1 MNPAYSLNAI
11 QQCLSQI
18 EVANPV
24 NIATAI
30 LFLAG
35 AGIMTAWQYNTPG
48 LSSLERCPIRRHRL
62 PFIFAYIQ
70 IFFWL
75 LVVLISGMI
84 VKKALAGKDEALVDA
99 ISYGIL
105 MVIEIA
111 MGLLLVL
118 VAWLAF
124 ARGLRGF
131 GLSPRTL
138 PRDMLW
144 GLVNLIAI
152 YPVIGALLWLTVQ
165 AGKLFNPDFS
175 LETHQTIT
183 ELSRLDSVYVRVIM
197 ITAVAVVVPIF
208 EELLFRGILQSTLT
222 GYIGKPWLSIA
233 ATSAIFALMHPIT
246 HFFGLFALSFAMG
259 YAYEKSGSLLRPI
272 WMHILFNSAS
282 VTMLFVGGN

>member
-1 MNPAYSLNAI
+1 MNLVLN
-11 QQCLSQI
+11 CLSQI
-18 EVANPV
+18 EIAAPAD
-24 NIATAI
+24 IATAI
-30 LFLAG
+30 LFLTG
-35 AGIMTAWQYNTPG
+35 AGILAAWQYNAPG
-48 LSSLERCPIRRHRL
+48 LSSLQRCPIRRHRL

-84 VKKALAGKDEALVDA
+84 VKKALAGQEDSLVEA
-99 ISYGIL
+99 ISYGVL
-105 MVIEIA
+105 MVIEIV

-131 GLSPRTL
+131 GLSPKTL
-138 PRDMLW
+138 PNDMLW

-152 YPVIGALLWLTVQ
+152 YPVIGVMLWLTVQ

-183 ELSRLDSVYVRVIM
+183 ELSRLDSMHVRVI
-197 ITAVAVVVPIF
+197 IIAAVAVVVPIF

-222 GYIGKPWLSIA
+222 GYLGKPWLSIL
-233 ATSAIFALMHPIT
+233 ATSAVFALMHPIT
-246 HFFGLFALSFAMG
+246 HFFGLFALSIAMG
-259 YAYEKSGSLLRPI
+259 YAYEKSGSLLRSI
-272 WMHILFNSAS
+272 WIHILFNSAS
-282 VTMLFVGGN
+282 VAMLFVGGN

>member
-1 MNPAYSLNAI
+1 MNPAHSLNAF
-11 QQCLSQI
+11 QHCLSQI
-18 EVANPV
+18 ELATPV

-35 AGIMTAWQYNTPG
+35 VGILIAWQYNTPG

-84 VKKALAGKDEALVDA
+84 VKKALAGKDESLVEA
-99 ISYGIL
+99 ISYGVL

-131 GLSPRTL
+131 GLSPKTL

-144 GLVNLIAI
+144 GLVNLVAI
-152 YPVIGALLWLTVQ
+152 YPAIAAMLWLTVA

-183 ELSRLDSVYVRVIM
+183 ELGRMDSMYVRIM
-197 ITAVAVVVPIF
+197 IIAAVAVVVPIF

-222 GYIGKPWLSIA
+222 GYLCKPWLSIA

-246 HFFGLFALSFAMG
+246 HFFGLFTLSMAMG
-259 YAYEKSGSLLRPI
+259 YAYEKSGSLLRAI
-272 WMHILFNSAS
+272 WIHILFNSAS
-282 VTMLFVGGN
+282 ITMLFVSGR